1 MINGMLY
8 YRGHR
13 KDYDE
18 WEELGNP
25 GWGWKSVLPFFKSA
39 EKWRGATNP
48 NATYGT
54 EGRFNIMYSPFR
66 FKVDLLKQQI
76 KMVKQICFLALSP
89 CVNIS
94 VD

>member
-13 KDYDE
+13 KDYEE

-25 GWGWKSVLPFFKSA
+25 GWGWESVLPFFKSA
-39 EKWRGATNP
+39 EKWRGDANP
-48 NATYGT
+48 NGTYGT

-66 FKVDLLKQQI
+66 FKV
-76 KMVKQICFLALSP
+76 SP
-89 CVNIS
+89 
-94 VD
+94 

>member
-25 GWGWKSVLPFFKSA
+25 GWGWESVLPYFKSA
-39 EKWRGATNP
+39 EKWRGAINP
-48 NATYGT
+48 NLTYGT

-66 FKVDLLKQQI
+66 FKVSPQRYFQI
-76 KMVKQICFLALSP
+76 FSDILVTLMAKTTYYSDC
-89 CVNIS
+89 
-94 VD
+94 